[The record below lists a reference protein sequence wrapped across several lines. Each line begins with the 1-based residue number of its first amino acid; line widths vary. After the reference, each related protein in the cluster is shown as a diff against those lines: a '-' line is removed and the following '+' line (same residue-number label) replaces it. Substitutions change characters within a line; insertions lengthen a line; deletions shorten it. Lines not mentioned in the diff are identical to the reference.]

1 MQGHHRQHGLLIRLA
16 ALAPAL
22 GLSCSPP
29 ALADPDRP
37 VPPTVHDLAWGEVLF
52 DFYQDDYVPAI
63 TRLLAAR
70 ERGELIEHADEA
82 ELVLGGLYLDYGLH
96 RQAAV
101 IFERLLDE
109 RASPP
114 VRDQAW
120 FFLARI
126 RYARGDAEGAALALG
141 EIGDALP
148 ARLDPERYDLQA
160 RVLLARGQSE
170 DAARLLARAEL
181 PGGWRYFGQFNL
193 GVALIRSGAP
203 GEGEAWLERVG
214 AARVAGPELTT
225 LRDRANLALGYERL
239 LAGNAAGARAA
250 LDRVSL
256 DGPYTTRALL
266 AAGWAEA
273 GQEDYRRAL
282 TPWLALGDFD
292 RLDVAVQE
300 SLLAVPYAYDR
311 LGASLQAV
319 EHYQR
324 AVDAYEAE
332 VLRIDAA
339 RRQIEAGGMTAAVL
353 REDGGSAADTG
364 ATIGR
369 YLEDLLAEERF
380 LVVVEELRATGR
392 LRRLLEARADSIEA
406 FGDMLDA
413 QRRRYAG
420 RRPEALAATDEKKLD
435 GLRAR
440 HEAQTAALASIR
452 ANADVMALTDPR
464 ERRLAARLAA
474 VREAA
479 DGPGGDAAA
488 AARARFL
495 SGVLYW
501 QVHADFPARLRRAQ
515 KTAAATGRTLAD
527 AEQRLAAVRAAAR
540 DEPDEY
546 RNFDQRIAAAAG
558 RLETLRRR
566 TRAVILA
573 QSRFLEDLAVA
584 ELLARRERVTEYL
597 GQARFAL
604 AASYDRAAVAEAGP

>member
-1 MQGHHRQHGLLIRLA
+1 MHGDHRQHGWRIRLA
-16 ALAPAL
+16 ALAPMLAL
-22 GLSCSPP
+22 LWSGPVF
-29 ALADPDRP
+29 AEPDRP
-37 VPPTVHDLAWGEVLF
+37 VPRTVHDLAWGEVLF

-101 IFERLLDE
+101 IFERLLEE

-126 RYARGDAEGAALALG
+126 RYGRGDADGAARALNQ
-141 EIGDALP
+141 IGDGLP
-148 ARLDPERYDLQA
+148 ARLDPERHDLHA
-160 RVLLARGQSE
+160 RVLLAQGQSGE
-170 DAARLLARAEL
+170 AARLLARADL

-193 GVALIRSGAP
+193 GVALIRSGQP
-203 GEGEAWLERVG
+203 GDGEAWLDRLG
-214 AARVAGPELTT
+214 GARVAGPELTT

-282 TPWLALGDFD
+282 TPWLALGGFD

-311 LGASLQAV
+311 LGARLQAV

-339 RRQIEAGGMTAAVL
+339 RRRIEAGGLTAAVL
-353 REDGGSAADTG
+353 GDDGGPAAGPGD
-364 ATIGR
+364 ALGR

-392 LRRLLEARADSIEA
+392 LRRLLAARAGSIEA
-406 FGDMLDA
+406 FADMLDA
-413 QRRRYAG
+413 QRRRYAE
-420 RRPEALAATDEKKLD
+420 RRPRALAATDENRLER
-435 GLRAR
+435 LRAR
-440 HEAQTAALASIR
+440 HDAQTAALASIR
-452 ANADVMALTDPR
+452 ANADVMALTDGR
-464 ERRLAARLAA
+464 ERRLAQRLAS

-479 DGPGGDAAA
+479 GGPGGDAVA

-501 QVHADFPARLRRAQ
+501 QVHAEFPARLRRAE
-515 KTAAATGRTLAD
+515 KTAAATGRALAQ
-527 AEQRLAAVRAAAR
+527 AEQRLVGVRAAAR
-540 DEPDEY
+540 SEPADY

-573 QSRFLEDLAVA
+573 QSQFLEDLAVA

-604 AASYDRAAVAEAGP
+604 AASYDRAAVVEAGP